1 MVSFLLIFYFKIS
14 SNWTLR
20 EGLSFHQRVREKQ
33 FVAMVCTHVLEHCQ
47 IGLKE
52 KGFHFIKEGLYLRY
66 VAMACTHN

>member
-33 FVAMVCTHVLEHCQ
+33 FVAMVCSHMSLLPNWTLR
-47 IGLKE
+47 
-52 KGFHFIKEGLYLRY
+52 EGLSFHQRRVVFKIRGHGLY
-66 VAMACTHN
+66 T